1 MPYPIGM
8 ESQKWVP
15 VFKAAGLTKAYIV
28 KGRLESEG
36 IPVKLS
42 YEAIGKIYG
51 ITIDGLG
58 EVLILVPQED
68 IEDALA
74 ILKEVETDDNT

>member
-1 MPYPIGM
+1 M
-8 ESQKWVP
+8 ERWKKWIP
-15 VFKAAGLTKAYIV
+15 VFKAAGQSEAHIV

-36 IPVKLS
+36 IPVQLS

-51 ITIDGLG
+51 ITVDGLG

-68 IEDALA
+68 VEDALE
-74 ILKEVETDDNT
+74 ILEEEPPTSL

>member
-1 MPYPIGM
+1 M
-8 ESQKWVP
+8 EKENFEKWVP
-15 VFKAAGLTKAYIV
+15 VFKAAGLTEAYIV

-51 ITIDGLG
+51 ITVDGLG
-58 EVLILVPQED
+58 EVLILVPQEEV
-68 IEDALA
+68 EDALE
-74 ILKEVETDDNT
+74 ILSNVEPLDS